1 MPFFKPDEFL
11 TSVTKVDVDELVQ
24 RGIRYLFLDLDNT
37 LLPRDTGVIPD
48 DVHAWLDRAHGA
60 GLTLHLVSNNWHSSV
75 FDEARELGL
84 PIIHKSMKPFP
95 AAYMVARH
103 RMGARRRESI
113 AIGDQLMTDVIGA
126 HLSGMKAILVLPQA
140 KKDLKHTLLLRNLE
154 KVFLGDLKPTR

>member
-11 TSVTKVDVDELVQ
+11 TSVGKVDVDELVA

-48 DVHAWLDRAHGA
+48 DVQAWLDHAREA
-60 GLTLHLVSNNWHSSV
+60 GLRLHLVSNNWHSSV
-75 FDEARELGL
+75 FAEAEALGL

-103 RMGARRRESI
+103 RMGARCRDSL

-140 KKDLKHTLLLRNLE
+140 QKDLKHTLLLRKVE
-154 KVFLGDLKPTR
+154 RVFLGDLKPTR